1 MVPRFMK
8 SQTFLKEIIFLF
20 GLFALV
26 LILSTACVPEKTPI
40 SPTNSPTIEIV
51 TPTEMPPAP
60 TEEGGQIQASPT
72 PKETEPPG
80 VTPREN
86 IQYHITAQLDF
97 IHKQVFVEETIRLPH
112 PGQGQLMEIMLVV
125 PPNAWLNVFSIQ
137 SIKVQGIPLGSDYSL
152 EGVRLTIPLEQPWL
166 PGEIQDLSIQ
176 YKLILPILNAREGY
190 GPSPFGYTTLQTNLV
205 DWYPMIPPYQEDE
218 GWVAHNPWI
227 FGEYLVYPV
236 ADFQVSLEI
245 LNGPDLVVAAS
256 AEAQQDG
263 TQLIYTLEEGR
274 NFVFSISP
282 DYQVLEREVNGT
294 KVYGYVFTPYLIPG
308 QAAFN
313 TTIEAL
319 SLYSELFGPYK
330 QSSLSMVQADFNHG
344 MEYEG
349 LYFQSRGFF
358 DTYNGSEQ
366 SYLVTIAAHE
376 TAHQWWYGQVANDQA
391 LEPWLDEALC
401 TFSELLYYEK
411 LYPDSVDWWWTTR
424 VNYYKPSGV
433 INRSIYDYSEYTDQ
447 YLAYRNATYLQGAK
461 FLDALRKVMGDEIF
475 FVFLREYAGEYKNQ
489 ITTGEDFFS
498 LLNSYLDL
506 NSLVWLPSYFQ
517 E

>member
-1 MVPRFMK
+1 MK
-8 SQTFLKEIIFLF
+8 SQTFVKELIFLF
-20 GLFALV
+20 GLLPLL
-26 LILSTACVPEKTPI
+26 LIMGTACVPEKVPT
-40 SPTNSPTIEIV
+40 SPANSPMVEIV
-51 TPTEMPPAP
+51 SPDETILES
-60 TEEGGQIQASPT
+60 TEEEDQTQASST
-72 PKETEPPG
+72 PDKTEQSAEIPL
-80 VTPREN
+80 EN
-86 IQYHITAQLDF
+86 IQYHITAQLDY
-97 IHKQVFVEETIRLPH
+97 INKQVFVEEIVRLPH
-112 PGQGQLMEIMLVV
+112 PGQGPLMEIALVV

-137 SIKVQGIPLGSDYSL
+137 NIMLEGIPLSRDYSI
-152 EGVRLTIPLEQPWL
+152 EGVRLTIPLEHPWL
-166 PGEIQDLSIQ
+166 PGEIQELSIQ
-176 YKLILPILNAREGY
+176 YKLILPIQNAREGY
-190 GPSPFGYTTLQTNLV
+190 GPSPFGYSPLQTNLV
-205 DWYPMIPPYQEDE
+205 DWYPMIPPYQEDQ
-218 GWVAHNPWI
+218 GWVMHNPWI
-227 FGEYLVYPV
+227 FGEYLVYPA
-236 ADFQVSLEI
+236 ADFQVSLEL

-263 TQLIYTLEEGR
+263 SQMIYILEKGR

-282 DYQVLEREVNGT
+282 YYQVLEGEVNGT
-294 KVYGYVFTPYLIPG
+294 KIYGYIFTPYLIPG

-313 TTIEAL
+313 TTVEAL
-319 SLYSELFGPYK
+319 SLYSELYGPYK

-411 LYPDSVDWWWTTR
+411 LFPDSVDWWWATR
-424 VNYYKPSGV
+424 VNYYEPSGV
-433 INRSIYDYSEYTDQ
+433 INRSIYDYGDYTDQ

-461 FLDALRKVMGDEIF
+461 FLDALRRVMGDETF
-475 FVFLREYAGEYKNQ
+475 FEFLREYSREYKNQ
-489 ITTGEDFFS
+489 ITNGEDFFS
-498 LLNSYLDL
+498 LLSSYLDL
-506 NSLVWLPSYFQ
+506 NSLTWLAAYFQ